1 MVKSI
6 MPLQPYMDYVSVDDH
21 LLEPP
26 DVWTSR
32 LPARFREDGPQ
43 LIECAEPIADDFG
56 RIFPAGSEAWRFDGA
71 IITQSM
77 GMGIAGVPPEHR
89 ETAALRYESV
99 RPGCYSPKARLA
111 DMDIDG
117 VDAQLCFP
125 TFPRFAGTRFL
136 STRNRELALACVI
149 AYNDFVIDE
158 WCGFAPGRQIPMVI
172 LPLWDVAACAAEVR
186 RTASL
191 GARAVSFPEN
201 PAPLGLPSVF
211 DHSWDPMW
219 EAVDESQLVICTH
232 IGSSGSPPKPSDD
245 APLTAT
251 SMLMPV
257 SSWTTLVTFL
267 LSHVFVDFPNVKLAL
282 SEGGLGWIPAALE
295 RADYAWEQRR
305 HSRND
310 LHKDIRPSD
319 MYRGHIYGCLLDDT
333 VGILTRH
340 LIGVDHIMFES
351 DYPHSDSKWPASR
364 AYAEKVLVD
373 VPDDEAHR
381 MIELNA
387 RDLFRFPRSH

>member
-1 MVKSI
+1 MVKSV

-26 DVWTSR
+26 DLWTSR

-43 LIECAEPIADDFG
+43 LIECADPIPDDFG
-56 RIFPAGSEAWRFDGA
+56 RMFPAGSEAWLFDGA
-71 IITQSM
+71 VISQSM

-89 ETAALRYESV
+89 ETAALRYESI
-99 RPGCYSPKARLA
+99 RPGCFSPKERLI
-111 DMDIDG
+111 DMDADG
-117 VDAQLCFP
+117 VKAQLCFP

-136 STRNRELALACVI
+136 GTRNRELALACVV

-158 WCGFAPGRQIPMVI
+158 WCGYAPDRQIPMVI
-172 LPLWDVAACAAEVR
+172 LPLWDAAACAAEVR
-186 RTASL
+186 RTAAR

-211 DHSWDPMW
+211 DHWWDPMW
-219 EAVDESQLVICTH
+219 RAVHETELVICTH

-257 SSWTTLVTFL
+257 ASWTTLVTFL
-267 LSHVFVDFPNVKLAL
+267 LSHVFVEFPNVKLAL

-305 HSRND
+305 HSRQD

-319 MYRGHIYGCLLDDT
+319 MYRGHVYGCLLDDS

-351 DYPHSDSKWPASR
+351 DYPHADSKWPASR
-364 AYAEKVLVD
+364 AYAEKLLVD
-373 VPDDEAHR
+373 IPDDEAHR
-381 MIELNA
+381 MLELNA
-387 RDLFRFPRSH
+387 RELFRFPRR